1 MAEDI
6 QIGQNAIFT
15 TKGLMKPYM
24 DAFSVSLSLSNT
36 SELVHPDHLRLRQ
49 KQQNISHCTVLLECC

>member
-6 QIGQNAIFT
+6 QIGQKAIFT

-24 DAFSVSLSLSNT
+24 GAFSASLSLSNA
-36 SELVHPDHLRLRQ
+36 SELVHPDPLRLCQ
-49 KQQNISHCTVLLECC
+49 KQQNISHCTS